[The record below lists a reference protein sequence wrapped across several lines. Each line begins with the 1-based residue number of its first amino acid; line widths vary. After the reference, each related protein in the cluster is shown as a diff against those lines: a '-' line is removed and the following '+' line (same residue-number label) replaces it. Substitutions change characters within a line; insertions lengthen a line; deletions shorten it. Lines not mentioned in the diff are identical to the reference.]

1 MAKKVK
7 RQARKTSA
15 TPVVVAHSENM
26 SAAARERSSAGS
38 AAANSSGAAF
48 NPDYSQTIKDL
59 KRIGILAGTFFGV
72 LVVLAL
78 FLR

>member
-15 TPVVVAHSENM
+15 TPMVVASTEGM
-26 SAAARERSSAGS
+26 KLAAKERSSA
-38 AAANSSGAAF
+38 AEF